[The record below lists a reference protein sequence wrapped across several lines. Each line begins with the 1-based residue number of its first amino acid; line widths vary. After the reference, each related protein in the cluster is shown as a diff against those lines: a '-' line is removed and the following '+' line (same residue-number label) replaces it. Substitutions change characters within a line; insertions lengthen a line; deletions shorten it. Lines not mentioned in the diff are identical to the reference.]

1 MAKIRLSPGA
11 WTSAASFLVT
21 GAAVLVTGTGA
32 VTGATASQFPL
43 QVIGLIGMVIGLSV
57 LIWGLTIDGERWWMR
72 LRGKSRDDWVPFYKA
87 IQWIARDSVWA
98 ASYAEKDD
106 EWPERAQRLLVSA
119 LSMGQIGSTGIKKVV
134 GYTDAGLTEIPKE
147 EWQRAGLITK
157 NLSFEIP
164 VAEMRLPRYTEQD
177 PGMYVDPRVDR
188 NAMRRLWPRRSLLAR
203 WRRNSPVERL
213 DLGSLFEK
221 QDQWYPY
228 ALKRHGVK

>member
-1 MAKIRLSPGA
+1 MRFALRSVLAG
-11 WTSAASFLVT
+11 TASLVT
-21 GAAVLVTGTGA
+21 SIVTPLVFPKIDPQIGYVLLAACCAMYALAAYLWWTGRQ
-32 VTGATASQFPL
+32 TARPQS
-43 QVIGLIGMVIGLSV
+43 SN
-57 LIWGLTIDGERWWMR
+57 E
-72 LRGKSRDDWVPFYKA
+72 WVPLYKA

-98 ASYAEKDD
+98 ASYAEADD
-106 EWPERAQRLLVSA
+106 EWAERAQRVLVSA

-134 GYTDAGLTEIPKE
+134 GYTNAGLTEIPKE
-147 EWQRAGLITK
+147 EWQRAELITK

-213 DLGSLFEK
+213 DLVSLFEK

-228 ALKRHGVK
+228 ALKQHGVK